1 MKKLWK
7 SFLSKTAVVLGVIV
21 WLSWIVIRHNKNI
34 KDAES
39 IINIEKPMSYERA
52 SQAAASKKAVKK
64 EAILVTK
71 KLEKQTKQE
80 IIDAFKEAFNI
91 IPSTDI
97 Q

>member
-7 SFLSKTAVVLGVIV
+7 SFLSRTAVVLGVIV
-21 WLSWIVIRHNKNI
+21 WFVWIVIRHNKNI

-39 IINIEKPMSYERA
+39 IINIDKPMSYERA
-52 SQAAASKKAVKK
+52 SQAIANKKAVKK

-91 IPSTDI
+91 IPSTDT
-97 Q
+97 